1 MNKEY
6 TIIESNKE
14 LTKVDEYQMI
24 LSPTIRT
31 FKDMNGC
38 RLVVDKWCL
47 YQTDGITVLTIKGA
61 NGTVVSGQSS
71 MVKETFQT
79 IMDLL
84 EKKDDFEIEVIV
96 DKSRKGR
103 TFCNIALT
111 NDMSDSVNVD

>member
-24 LSPTIRT
+24 LSSTIRT
-31 FKDMNGC
+31 FKEMGGT
-38 RLVVDKWCL
+38 RLIVDKWCL
-47 YQTDGITVLTIKGA
+47 YQTDGITVLTIKA
-61 NGTVVSGQSS
+61 TDGTVVSGQSE

-79 IMDLL
+79 IINLL
-84 EKKDDFEIEVIV
+84 EKKERFEIEFIV
-96 DKSRKGR
+96 EKSRKGR

-111 NDMSDSVNVD
+111 NACEEE